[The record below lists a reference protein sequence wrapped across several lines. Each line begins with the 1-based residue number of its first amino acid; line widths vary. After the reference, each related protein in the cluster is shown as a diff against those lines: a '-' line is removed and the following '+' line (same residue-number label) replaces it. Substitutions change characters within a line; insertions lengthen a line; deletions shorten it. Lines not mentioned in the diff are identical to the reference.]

1 MWKIFSLLLVV
12 GVVSI
17 IACAM
22 ISDDSSAEV
31 MSGTTGGCT
40 WTLDGTKLTISG
52 NGAIADYDFSKPSPW
67 ERSITEVVIEN
78 GVTSIGNGAFEGC
91 RSLTSITIP
100 SSVTSIGEGTFS
112 GCLSLTSITIPN
124 GVTSIGNGAFGGCR
138 SLTSI
143 TIPSSVAS
151 IGDDA
156 FRDCRSLTTITIPD
170 SVTSIGEWAFSWCS
184 SLTSITIPNSVT
196 SIGNWAFEGCKSLTS
211 ITIPSSVTSIGDHA
225 FAYCTSLT
233 KIDVDSSNLN
243 YCSYDNVLLTKDK
256 AELIQCPGG
265 KSGNY
270 MVPSSVSK
278 IHPQAFSYC
287 TSLASI
293 TIPSSVTSI
302 ANGAFEGCS
311 SLTTITIPNSV
322 TSIGDV
328 AFNQCESLTSITI
341 PNSVTSIGWS
351 AFSPFKF
358 YESNGIDNIEPTAEN
373 LAGHTFISK
382 SWKMVKQEGT
392 SSSTTTYTVTFR
404 ANGNVIDTVS
414 YENGATS
421 ITEPK
426 IPIIKGYDA
435 RWPQY
440 TLSGNMT
447 VDAILIP
454 KEYKVIYKVDGN
466 VTFTESHKY
475 DTNVTV
481 RDTYSDG
488 KNTYTPW
495 TTTDVIVTNNTFTMI
510 DSDIIFES
518 TSSAVKYAYAVKY
531 IDTNGNEIS
540 SQYKGEATYDSKI
553 TPDIPSIEGY
563 VSPTEKIT
571 ITVTKDPS
579 KNVVTYVYT
588 LMDIEISESDN
599 TYVVKSGGIAIKY
612 SKDVLSDIISK
623 AESEPKV
630 KMTITLGNSMITLD
644 NESLRSLSASD
655 VELMVKRIDNE
666 GMSQSLKDIVK
677 DNVAYDITFGDN
689 TSFGNGNVSV
699 SLRYDL
705 MDGKDSKNLVIYHI
719 VDGKVN
725 EEISCSYEGGY
736 VTFNTNHF
744 STFAVMYIEPD
755 AEDSGS
761 SMTYVIVGA
770 IVAVIAIAAFAFV
783 IKKH

>member
-1 MWKIFSLLLVV
+1 M
-12 GVVSI
+12 
-17 IACAM
+17 
-22 ISDDSSAEV
+22 
-31 MSGTTGGCT
+31 
-40 WTLDGTKLTISG
+40 
-52 NGAIADYDFSKPSPW
+52 
-67 ERSITEVVIEN
+67 
-78 GVTSIGNGAFEGC
+78 
-91 RSLTSITIP
+91 
-100 SSVTSIGEGTFS
+100 
-112 GCLSLTSITIPN
+112 
-124 GVTSIGNGAFGGCR
+124 
-138 SLTSI
+138 
-143 TIPSSVAS
+143 
-151 IGDDA
+151 
-156 FRDCRSLTTITIPD
+156 
-170 SVTSIGEWAFSWCS
+170 
-184 SLTSITIPNSVT
+184 
-196 SIGNWAFEGCKSLTS
+196 
-211 ITIPSSVTSIGDHA
+211 
-225 FAYCTSLT
+225 
-233 KIDVDSSNLN
+233 
-243 YCSYDNVLLTKDK
+243 
-256 AELIQCPGG
+256 
-265 KSGNY
+265 
-270 MVPSSVSK
+270 
-278 IHPQAFSYC
+278 
-287 TSLASI
+287 
-293 TIPSSVTSI
+293 
-302 ANGAFEGCS
+302 
-311 SLTTITIPNSV
+311 
-322 TSIGDV
+322 
-328 AFNQCESLTSITI
+328 
-341 PNSVTSIGWS
+341 TSIGWS